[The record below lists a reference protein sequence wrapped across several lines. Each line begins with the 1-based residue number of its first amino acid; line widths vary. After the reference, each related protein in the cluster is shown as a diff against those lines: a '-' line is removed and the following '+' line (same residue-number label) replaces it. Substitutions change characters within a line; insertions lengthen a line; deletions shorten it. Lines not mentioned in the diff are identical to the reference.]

1 MGKPFIPKIVSGN
14 ALLTGDAVFMSRDG
28 WSGDHTLARVGLTQ
42 SEADAL
48 LDKAAARAELVVE
61 PYLVDVAV
69 SDEGIPQPL
78 KTREAI
84 RTSGP
89 SVRPD
94 LTVGDGVWLSFDSS
108 QL

>member
-1 MGKPFIPKIVSGN
+1 MAKPFVPKIVSGN
-14 ALLTGDAVFMSRDG
+14 ALLTGDAVFMGRSG
-28 WSGDHTLARVGLTQ
+28 WSGDHTAARVGHTPDDV
-42 SEADAL
+42 DAL
-48 LDKAAARAELVVE
+48 MTAAIKRAAFVVE
-61 PYLVDVAV
+61 PYLVDVTVDDAGV
-69 SDEGIPQPL
+69 PQPL

-94 LTVGDGVWLSFDSS
+94 LTVGHDVWLSFDSS